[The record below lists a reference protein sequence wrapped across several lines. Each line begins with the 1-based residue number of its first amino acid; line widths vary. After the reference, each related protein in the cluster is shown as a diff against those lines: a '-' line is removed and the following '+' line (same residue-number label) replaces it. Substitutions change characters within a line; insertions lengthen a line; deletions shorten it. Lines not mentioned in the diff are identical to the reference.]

1 MKLSDIAKIFNI
13 RIEGAEDIEISGVK
27 GIEDA
32 QEGDI
37 TYIAGSKYIE
47 AAKKSRASAFI
58 VKERIEGLNKPQL
71 IAENP
76 QIVFAK
82 LLEIFY
88 VRPHPIRGIS
98 ESAFVSSSAR
108 IGSNVTVY
116 PFVYIDEG
124 VNVGD
129 GTVIYPFCFV
139 GKDSSIG
146 RDCLIYSNVTIREGV
161 RIGNRVIIHGGAVIG
176 SDGFGYVFHEG
187 KHNKIPQ
194 VGGVVIEDD
203 VEIGACVTIDRATTG
218 NTVIGKGTKI
228 DNLVQIAHNVK
239 IGQNCI
245 IVAQVGIAGSSTVGD
260 GCILAGQVGISDHV
274 EIDPGTII
282 TAKSGVMPGKLV
294 KGVYSGIPAFN
305 HREWLK
311 ANAIFQKLP
320 EIYKRIKELEEKIK
334 KLDNP
339 EFKEGEN
346 DRS

>member
-1 MKLSDIAKIFNI
+1 MRLSNIAKLFNI
-13 RIEGAEDIEISGVK
+13 SIEAEHDIEISGVK

-47 AAKKSRASAFI
+47 IAKKSRASAFI

-71 IAENP
+71 ITENP
-76 QIVFAK
+76 QLVFAK
-82 LLEIFY
+82 LLELFY
-88 VRPHPIRGIS
+88 VKPHPVKGVS
-98 ESAFVSSSAR
+98 EKAFVSSSAR

-116 PFVYIDEG
+116 PFVYIDED

-129 GTVIYPFCFV
+129 ETVIYPFCFI
-139 GKDSSIG
+139 GKGSSIG
-146 RDCLIYSNVTIREGV
+146 SHCLIYSNVTVREGV
-161 RIGNRVIIHGGAVIG
+161 RIGNRVIIHAGTVVG
-176 SDGFGYVFHEG
+176 SDGFGYIFHGG

-194 VGGVVIEDD
+194 IGGVIIEDD

-239 IGQNCI
+239 IGKNCI

-260 GCILAGQVGISDHV
+260 GCILAGQAGISDHV
-274 EIDPGTII
+274 EIEPGTII
-282 TAKSGVMPGKLV
+282 TAKSGVMPGKLT
-294 KGVYSGIPAFN
+294 KGVYSGIPVFN

-320 EIYKRIKELEEKIK
+320 EIYKKIKELEEKIK
-334 KLDNP
+334 KLNNP
-339 EFKEGEN
+339 EIQGG
-346 DRS
+346 